1 MANSHTQLYASQNN
15 GGKATVTVAQL
26 GAAIGGSIPTATTTT
41 AGTVKQS
48 ADVAA
53 LSSVGPGTPAA
64 GLVDVT
70 NAFSQTV
77 LNANFATL
85 GTEVNAILTA
95 LKAAGIMA

>member
-1 MANSHTQLYASQNN
+1 MANSHTQLYASQGN
-15 GGKATVTVAQL
+15 GGRATVTVGEL
-26 GAAIGGSIPTATTTT
+26 GSAITVPAASTTV
-41 AGTVKQS
+41 AGVVKKS